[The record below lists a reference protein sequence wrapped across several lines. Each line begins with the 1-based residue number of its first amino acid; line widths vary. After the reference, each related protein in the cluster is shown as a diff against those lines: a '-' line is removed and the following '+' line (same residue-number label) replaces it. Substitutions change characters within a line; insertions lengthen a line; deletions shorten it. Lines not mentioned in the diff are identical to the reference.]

1 MSVRGGGAGQPLPLV
16 SPPFSV
22 PVQNGAQPPSK
33 VRAPRWRPLAPVPC
47 SSLLGVGLCV
57 PWFLCLPV
65 VRALPFVPFGVW
77 ASVSLSGL
85 MSLSILILLSSFVP
99 CPFSVSPASCCL
111 SLDFILPSPSP
122 MSLFHVSAE
131 IQPPR
136 SQASPASLW
145 GPSSALPVVPLPTDH
160 PADSSACEHTQRP
173 GAAPQPGPT
182 PRPRLAA
189 SESPHWRE
197 TL

>member
-1 MSVRGGGAGQPLPLV
+1 MEVALTQDNLYLLLPGKVLVPLATPSMSVRGGGAGQPLPLV

-65 VRALPFVPFGVW
+65 VRSLPFVPFGVW

-85 MSLSILILLSSFVP
+85 MSQHLDSALIVCPLSLLCVSSLLLSFP
-99 CPFSVSPASCCL
+99 
-111 SLDFILPSPSP
+111 
-122 MSLFHVSAE
+122 
-131 IQPPR
+131 
-136 SQASPASLW
+136 
-145 GPSSALPVVPLPTDH
+145 
-160 PADSSACEHTQRP
+160 
-173 GAAPQPGPT
+173 
-182 PRPRLAA
+182 
-189 SESPHWRE
+189 
-197 TL
+197 